1 MFRAI
6 SSRGA
11 GAVPGMKMTNKKT
24 KNKNKKKR
32 ERKCYDCYG
41 YAEMAVK
48 GRRRAGQVAVCAGP
62 HSCLCFP
69 CMWLLG
75 LSLSYSR
82 CLEWIHKTILPL
94 MGFEL
99 KDNSYVNFSQ
109 NQVESVLL
117 QKCLAT
123 IVVRVFSKL

>member
-1 MFRAI
+1 
-6 SSRGA
+6 
-11 GAVPGMKMTNKKT
+11 
-24 KNKNKKKR
+24 
-32 ERKCYDCYG
+32 
-41 YAEMAVK
+41 
-48 GRRRAGQVAVCAGP
+48 
-62 HSCLCFP
+62 
-69 CMWLLG
+69 
-75 LSLSYSR
+75 
-82 CLEWIHKTILPL
+82 